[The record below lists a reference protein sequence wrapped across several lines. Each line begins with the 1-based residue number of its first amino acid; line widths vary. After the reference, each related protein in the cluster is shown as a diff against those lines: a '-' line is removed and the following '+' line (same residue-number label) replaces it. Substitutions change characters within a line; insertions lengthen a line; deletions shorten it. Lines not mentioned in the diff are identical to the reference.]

1 MKYRTPPALLTVAAL
16 VLGTPVLVAD
26 EKPTPTPTATPKTAA
41 SPAAKAT
48 RKLGG
53 GSFGQPPATTPT
65 AGAGG
70 GGSLADIARKA
81 QEDEAAAGRKPAR
94 KIVITNESLRRAEP
108 TPAGGSISI
117 TGSAG
122 SKPVVRVPPSPTP
135 TVGPLPEYRDASGRT
150 EAEWRDR
157 AAAARERV
165 VQAETDLVAA
175 QEEARRLENDFYAWS
190 DGNYRERVIR
200 PAWDQAK
207 ERVKLMEDEVV
218 QAREELENLSEE
230 ARKSGTPPGWL
241 R

>member
-1 MKYRTPPALLTVAAL
+1 MKYRTPPALLAVAAL
-16 VLGTPVLVAD
+16 ALGTPFLVAD
-26 EKPTPTPTATPKTAA
+26 EKPTPTATPETVA
-41 SPAAKAT
+41 SPSARVT

-70 GGSLADIARKA
+70 GGSLADVARKA

-94 KIVITNESLRRAEP
+94 KIVITNESLRRTEP
-108 TPAGGSISI
+108 TPAGNSISI

-122 SKPVVRVPPSPTP
+122 SKPVVRVPPPPTP
-135 TVGPLPEYRDASGRT
+135 TVGQLPVYQDASGRT

-157 AAAARERV
+157 AATATEGV
-165 VQAETDLVAA
+165 VQAEADLVAA
-175 QEEARRLENDFYAWS
+175 REEARRLENDFYAWS
-190 DGNYRERVIR
+190 DGNYRDRVIR
-200 PAWDQAK
+200 PAWEQAR
-207 ERVKLMEDEVV
+207 ERVKTLEDEVV
-218 QAREELENLSEE
+218 KAREALDNLSEE